1 MVKLG
6 KLDYRHDDRTLQ
18 LAKYVELDTVLTKV
32 PAAHAWSNRVAR
44 WPMYLNDRIGDCTCA
59 EVGHGE
65 QLFSALDGR
74 EIDVAD
80 NAVLKLYEQVS
91 GYNPNTGANDNGAV
105 ILDVM
110 NAWRKTG
117 IGGHKI
123 GAFAEVDI
131 EHDNLLKAA
140 IYLFAGVSV
149 GLALPLEL
157 QAIVESGMTTTW
169 NRPRNLTG
177 KNAPGSWGGHC
188 VLVLDYDHYGLTIV
202 TWGALQRIS
211 WGFWHAYA
219 DEAWAALSTEWLDN
233 GKTAPNGVDIAALNA
248 DLHLVAA

>member
-1 MVKLG
+1 MKLG

-18 LAKYVELDTVLTKV
+18 LAHYVQVDTVLSAV
-32 PAAHAWSNRVAR
+32 PAAHQWSKTVSR
-44 WPMYLNDRIGDCTCA
+44 WPEYLNDQLGDCTCA
-59 EVGHGE
+59 EVGHAV
-65 QLFSALDGR
+65 QLFTALDGR

-80 NAVLKLYEQVS
+80 NDVLKLYEQVS
-91 GYNPNTGANDNGAV
+91 GYNPATGANDNGAV

-117 IGGHKI
+117 IAGHKI

-131 EHDNLLKAA
+131 SHDPLLKAA
-140 IYLFAGVSV
+140 IFLFAGVSV
-149 GLALPLEL
+149 GMALPLEL
-157 QAIVESGMTTTW
+157 QAIADNPSVTW

-188 VLVLDYDHYGLTIV
+188 VLIVDYDHYGLTIV
-202 TWGALQRIS
+202 TWGRLQRIS

-219 DEAWAALSTEWLDN
+219 DEAWAAIPVEWLT
-233 GKTAPNGVDIAALNA
+233 GKVPAPIGVNMPALEADLKAIAA
-248 DLHLVAA
+248 